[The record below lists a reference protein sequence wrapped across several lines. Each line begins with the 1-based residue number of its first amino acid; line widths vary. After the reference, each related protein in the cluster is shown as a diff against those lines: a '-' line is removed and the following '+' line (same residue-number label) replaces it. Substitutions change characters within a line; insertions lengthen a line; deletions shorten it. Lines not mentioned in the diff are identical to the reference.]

1 MLHRTSSAF
10 IILIASFIFIAVIL
24 LVNNSITEQY
34 LQNDPMLW
42 QLKEIIKDVHPEAQN
57 IKLYKGTK
65 SYTLNKDKIFICL
78 KDENDEYYPINML
91 IYVLLHELSHKI
103 NKDDIGHTEKFHT
116 IFQALIEKAHN
127 MGIYNAYIPPIKN
140 YCSHTQE

>member
-1 MLHRTSSAF
+1 MSKCSSAF
-10 IILIASFIFIAVIL
+10 VILIALFIFITIIF
-24 LVNNSITEQY
+24 LVNNCLSEQY

-42 QLKEIIKDVHPEAQN
+42 KLKDIIKDVHPEAQN
-57 IKLYKGTK
+57 IKLYKGPK

-78 KDENDEYYPINML
+78 KDENNEYYPINML

-103 NKDDIGHTEKFHT
+103 NKDDIGHTEKFHN

-127 MGIYNAYIPPIKN
+127 MGIYDPSIPPIKN
-140 YCSHTQE
+140 YCTHTHDL